1 MNNKF
6 SSWLITLVIAVVGIL
21 LIVWHK
27 EVGLFT
33 WLIRALGI
41 MLAVPATYV
50 LLSALSALRHN
61 RLKATA
67 QITDT
72 HTGETELKFSSRT
85 VAWSL
90 IIVSVATIVL
100 GFWMLINPDF
110 FVGLVSYLFAIVI
123 IICGILQIVDVA
135 YLTRPVILPVY
146 FYIMPALL
154 IIAGVV
160 IIFTNVKTIDDV
172 VTLITG
178 IMLVLY
184 SVNRVAQQIVYY
196 SEARKIKNQ
205 KLLNP

>member
-6 SSWLITLVIAVVGIL
+6 SSWIITLVIAVVGVL
-21 LIVWHK
+21 LIVWHN
-27 EVGLFT
+27 EVDLFS

-41 MLAVPATYV
+41 ILAAPAIYV
-50 LLSALSALRHN
+50 LLSSLSALRHN

-67 QITDT
+67 EITDA
-72 HTGETELKFSSRT
+72 HTGTTELKFSSST

-100 GFWMLINPDF
+100 GFWMLINPGF
-110 FVGLVSYLFAIVI
+110 FVGLVSYLFAIVVI
-123 IICGILQIVDVA
+123 IFGILQIVDVA

-146 FYIMPALL
+146 FYILPALL
-154 IIAGVV
+154 IIAGIV
-160 IIFTNVKTIDDV
+160 IMCTNVKTIDGV

-178 IMLVLY
+178 ILLVLY
-184 SVNRVAQQIVYY
+184 SVNRIAQQIVYY
-196 SEARKIKNQ
+196 SESRKIKNQ

>member
-1 MNNKF
+1 MNSKF
-6 SSWLITLVIAVVGIL
+6 SSWLSTVVIAVIGVL

-27 EVGLFT
+27 ETDLYS

-41 MLAVPATYV
+41 ILAVPATYV
-50 LLSALSALRHN
+50 LLSSLSALRHN
-61 RLKATA
+61 RLRASA
-67 QITDT
+67 QITDE
-72 HTGETELKFSSRT
+72 HTTTDLKFNSRA

-100 GFWMLINPDF
+100 GFWMLINPLF
-110 FVGLVSYLFAIVI
+110 FVGLVSYLFAIVVI
-123 IICGILQIVDVA
+123 IFGILQLVDVA
-135 YLTRPVILPVY
+135 YLARPVVLPVY

-160 IIFTNVKTIDDV
+160 IIFTNVRTIEDV
-172 VTLITG
+172 ATLITG

-184 SVNRVAQQIVYY
+184 SLNRVAQQIVYY
-196 SEARKIKNQ
+196 HEARKIRNQ

>member
-6 SSWLITLVIAVVGIL
+6 SSWLITAIIAAVGVL

-27 EVGLFT
+27 ETDLFS

-41 MLAVPATYV
+41 ILAAPATYV
-50 LLSALSALRHN
+50 LLSVLSALRHN

-67 QITDT
+67 QISDAETG
-72 HTGETELKFSSRT
+72 HTEMKLNSRT

-90 IIVSVATIVL
+90 IIVAVATIIL
-100 GFWMLINPDF
+100 GFWMLVNPDF
-110 FVGLVSYLFAIVI
+110 FVGLVSYLFAIAI
-123 IICGILQIVDVA
+123 IIIGILQLVDVA
-135 YLTRPVILPVY
+135 YLTRPVVLPVY
-146 FYIMPALL
+146 FYIMPSLL

-160 IIFTNVKTIDDV
+160 IIFTNVKTINDV
-172 VTLITG
+172 VTLVTG

-196 SEARKIKNQ
+196 NESRKINRQ
-205 KLLNP
+205 KLLKP